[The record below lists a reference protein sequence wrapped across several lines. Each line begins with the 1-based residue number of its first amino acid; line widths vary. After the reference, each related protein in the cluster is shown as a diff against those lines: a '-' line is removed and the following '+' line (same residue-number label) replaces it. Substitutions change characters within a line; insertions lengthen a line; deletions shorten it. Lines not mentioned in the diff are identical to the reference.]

1 MKALVIAGPTASGK
15 TALSVECAKR
25 LNGEIISADA
35 LLVYKGLDIGT
46 AKPTKGEMGGIPH
59 YMIDVVEPTESFSV
73 SDYERL
79 ALPILED
86 IVARGKV
93 PILVGGTSFY
103 LDALL
108 YKRTLGG
115 APADES
121 VRKKYEAI
129 FEREGKEA
137 LFALLQEIDPASA
150 EVLHPNDKKRVIRA
164 LEIYELTGKR
174 KSEQHDE
181 RVPRLPVLAVG
192 VDYPREALYAR
203 IDARVDEMIKSGLV
217 EEVKGLLESGVPENA
232 QCMQGIGYKEVV
244 EILKNSDLHS
254 TMSDKFDAMSDIIKK
269 NTRNYAKRQLTYL
282 RKRNVVWLAP
292 GPTEAL
298 VQEVCSLYEGNGT
311 HRG

>member
-1 MKALVIAGPTASGK
+1 MKALVISGPTASGK
-15 TALSVECAKR
+15 TALSVACAKR

-35 LLVYKGLDIGT
+35 LLVYKGLNIGT
-46 AKPTKGEMGGIPH
+46 AKPSKGEMGGIPH
-59 YMIDVVEPTESFSV
+59 YMIDVVAPTESFSA

-86 IVARGKV
+86 IIARGKV
-93 PILVGGTSFY
+93 PIIVGGTSFY

-115 APADES
+115 APADEA

-129 FEREGKEA
+129 FEQEGKEA
-137 LFALLQEIDPASA
+137 LFSLLQEIDPASA

-181 RVPRLPVLAVG
+181 RIPRLPVLAVG

-203 IDARVDEMIKSGLV
+203 IDARVDGMIKSGLV
-217 EEVKGLLESGVPENA
+217 EEVEGLLNSGISENA

-254 TMSDKFDAMSDIIKK
+254 TMSDKINAMSDIIKK

-292 GPTEAL
+292 KPVEELA
-298 VQEVCSLYEGNGT
+298 QEVCSLYEGN
-311 HRG
+311 

>member
-1 MKALVIAGPTASGK
+1 MKALVISGPTASGK

-25 LNGEIISADA
+25 LNGEIVSADA
-35 LLVYKGLDIGT
+35 LLVYKGLNIGT
-46 AKPTKGEMGGIPH
+46 AKPSKGEMGGIPH
-59 YMIDVVEPTESFSV
+59 YMIDVVAPTESFSA

-86 IVARGKV
+86 IVERGKV
-93 PILVGGTSFY
+93 PVLVGGTSFY

-115 APADES
+115 APADEA

-129 FEREGKEA
+129 FEQEGKEA
-137 LFALLQEIDPASA
+137 LFSLLQEIDPASA

-181 RVPRLPVLAVG
+181 RIPRLPVLAVG
-192 VDYPREALYAR
+192 VDYPREALYSR
-203 IDARVDEMIKSGLV
+203 IDARVDEMMKAGLV
-217 EEVKGLLESGVPENA
+217 EEVEGLLNSGISENA

-254 TMSDKFDAMSDIIKK
+254 TMSDKINTMSDMIKK

-292 GPTEAL
+292 KPVEAL
-298 VQEVCSLYEGNGT
+298 VQEVCSLYEGN
-311 HRG
+311 

>member
-1 MKALVIAGPTASGK
+1 MKALVISGPTASGK

-25 LNGEIISADA
+25 LKGEIVSADA
-35 LLVYKGLDIGT
+35 LLVYKGLNIGT
-46 AKPTKGEMGGIPH
+46 AKPSKGEMGGIPH
-59 YMIDVVEPTESFSV
+59 YMIDVVAPTESFSV

-79 ALPILED
+79 ALPILKD

-93 PILVGGTSFY
+93 PIIVGGTSFY

-137 LFALLQEIDPASA
+137 LFSLLQEIDPASA

-181 RVPRLPVLAVG
+181 RIPRLPVLAVG
-192 VDYPREALYAR
+192 VDYPREELYAR
-203 IDARVDEMIKSGLV
+203 IDARVDEMMKAGLV
-217 EEVKGLLESGVPENA
+217 EEVEGLLKSGIPENA

-244 EILKNSDLHS
+244 EILKNNDLHS
-254 TMSDKFDAMSDIIKK
+254 TMSDKINTMSDIIKK

-292 GPTEAL
+292 KPVEAL
-298 VQEVCSLYEGNGT
+298 VQEVCSLYEGN
-311 HRG
+311 

>member
-1 MKALVIAGPTASGK
+1 MKALVISGPTASGK
-15 TALSVECAKR
+15 TALSVACAKR

-35 LLVYKGLDIGT
+35 LLVYKGLNIGT
-46 AKPTKGEMGGIPH
+46 AKPSKGEMGGIPH
-59 YMIDVVEPTESFSV
+59 YMIDVVAPTESFSA

-86 IVARGKV
+86 IIARGKV
-93 PILVGGTSFY
+93 PIIVGGTSFY

-115 APADES
+115 APADEA

-129 FEREGKEA
+129 FERGGKEA
-137 LFALLQEIDPASA
+137 LFSLLQEIDPASA

-181 RVPRLPVLAVG
+181 RIPRLPVLAVG

-217 EEVKGLLESGVPENA
+217 EEVEGLLNSGIPENA

-254 TMSDKFDAMSDIIKK
+254 TMSDMINAMSDIIKK

-292 GPTEAL
+292 KPVEELA
-298 VQEVCSLYEGNGT
+298 QEVCSLYEGN
-311 HRG
+311 

>member
-1 MKALVIAGPTASGK
+1 MKALVISGPTASGK
-15 TALSVECAKR
+15 TALSVACAKR

-35 LLVYKGLDIGT
+35 LLVYKGLNIGT
-46 AKPTKGEMGGIPH
+46 AKPSKGEMGGIPH
-59 YMIDVVEPTESFSV
+59 YMIDIVEPTESFSA

-79 ALPILED
+79 ALPILKD
-86 IVARGKV
+86 IAARGKV
-93 PILVGGTSFY
+93 PVIVGGTSFY

-121 VRKKYEAI
+121 VRKKYEKI

-137 LFALLQEIDPASA
+137 LFSLLREIDPASA

-181 RVPRLPVLAVG
+181 RIPRLPVLAVG

-217 EEVKGLLESGVPENA
+217 EEVEGLLESGIPENA

-254 TMSDKFDAMSDIIKK
+254 TMSDMINAMSDIIKK

-292 GPTEAL
+292 KPVEAL
-298 VQEVCSLYEGNGT
+298 VQEVCSLYEGN
-311 HRG
+311 

>member
-1 MKALVIAGPTASGK
+1 MKALVISGPTASGK

-25 LNGEIISADA
+25 LNGEIVSADA
-35 LLVYKGLDIGT
+35 LLVYKGLNIGT
-46 AKPTKGEMGGIPH
+46 AKPSKGEMGGIPH
-59 YMIDVVEPTESFSV
+59 YMIDVVAPTESFSA

-86 IVARGKV
+86 IIARGKV
-93 PILVGGTSFY
+93 PVLVGGTSFY

-121 VRKKYEAI
+121 IRQKYEEI

-137 LFALLQEIDPASA
+137 LFSLLQEIDPVSA

-181 RVPRLPVLAVG
+181 RIPRLPVLAVG

-217 EEVKGLLESGVPENA
+217 EEVEGLLKSGIPENA

-254 TMSDKFDAMSDIIKK
+254 TMPDKINAMSDIIKK

-292 GPTEAL
+292 KPVEELA
-298 VQEVCSLYEGNGT
+298 QEVCSLYEGN
-311 HRG
+311 

>member
-15 TALSVECAKR
+15 TALSVACAKR

-59 YMIDVVEPTESFSV
+59 YMIDVVEPTERFSV

-108 YKRTLGG
+108 YQRTLGG
-115 APADES
+115 APADEGI
-121 VRKKYEAI
+121 RQKYEAI
-129 FEREGKEA
+129 FEKEGKEA
-137 LFALLQEIDPASA
+137 LFSLLREIDPASA

-181 RVPRLPVLAVG
+181 RIPRLPVLAVG
-192 VDYPREALYAR
+192 VDYPREELYAR
-203 IDARVDEMIKSGLV
+203 IDARVDGMIKSGLV
-217 EEVKGLLESGVPENA
+217 EEVEGLLKSGIPENA

-254 TMSDKFDAMSDIIKK
+254 TMSDKINAMSDIIKK

-292 GPTEAL
+292 KAVEELA
-298 VQEVCSLYEGNGT
+298 QEVCSLYEGN
-311 HRG
+311 

>member
-1 MKALVIAGPTASGK
+1 MKALVISGPTASGK
-15 TALSVECAKR
+15 TALSVACAKR
-25 LNGEIISADA
+25 LNGEIVSADA
-35 LLVYKGLDIGT
+35 LLVYKGLNIGT
-46 AKPTKGEMGGIPH
+46 AKPSKGEMGGIPH
-59 YMIDVVEPTESFSV
+59 YMIDVVAPTESFSA

-86 IVARGKV
+86 IIARGKV
-93 PILVGGTSFY
+93 PVLVGGTSFY

-137 LFALLQEIDPASA
+137 LFSLLQEIDPASA

-181 RVPRLPVLAVG
+181 RIPRLPVLAVG

-217 EEVKGLLESGVPENA
+217 EEVEGLLESGIPENA

-254 TMSDKFDAMSDIIKK
+254 TMSDMINAMSDIIKK

-292 GPTEAL
+292 KPVEAL
-298 VQEVCSLYEGNGT
+298 VQEVCSLYEGN
-311 HRG
+311 

>member
-1 MKALVIAGPTASGK
+1 MKALVISGPTASGK

-25 LNGEIISADA
+25 LNGEIVSADA
-35 LLVYKGLDIGT
+35 LLVYKGLNIGT

-59 YMIDVVEPTESFSV
+59 YMIDVVAPTESFSA

-79 ALPILED
+79 ALPILKD

-93 PILVGGTSFY
+93 PIIVGGTSFY

-115 APADES
+115 APADEA

-181 RVPRLPVLAVG
+181 RIPRLPVLAVG

-203 IDARVDEMIKSGLV
+203 IDSRVDGMIKSGLV
-217 EEVKGLLESGVPENA
+217 EEVEGLLNSGISENA

-254 TMSDKFDAMSDIIKK
+254 TMSDMINAMSDIIKK

-292 GPTEAL
+292 KPVEELA
-298 VQEVCSLYEGNGT
+298 QEVCSLYEGN
-311 HRG
+311 

>member
-1 MKALVIAGPTASGK
+1 MKALVISGPTASGK
-15 TALSVECAKR
+15 TALSVACAKR

-35 LLVYKGLDIGT
+35 LLVYKGLNIGT
-46 AKPTKGEMGGIPH
+46 AKPSKGEMGGIPH
-59 YMIDVVEPTESFSV
+59 YMIDVVAPTESFSA

-79 ALPILED
+79 ALPIMED
-86 IVARGKV
+86 IISRGKV
-93 PILVGGTSFY
+93 PIIVGGTSFY

-137 LFALLQEIDPASA
+137 LFSLLREIDPASA

-181 RVPRLPVLAVG
+181 RIPRLPVLAVG
-192 VDYPREALYAR
+192 VEYPREALYAR

-217 EEVKGLLESGVPENA
+217 EEVEGLLESGIPENA

-254 TMSDKFDAMSDIIKK
+254 TMSDMINAMSDIIKK

-292 GPTEAL
+292 KPVEAL
-298 VQEVCSLYEGNGT
+298 VQEVCSLYEGN
-311 HRG
+311 

>member
-1 MKALVIAGPTASGK
+1 MKALVISGPTASGK

-25 LNGEIISADA
+25 LNGEIVSADA
-35 LLVYKGLDIGT
+35 LLVYKGLNIGT
-46 AKPTKGEMGGIPH
+46 AKPSKGEMGGIPH
-59 YMIDVVEPTESFSV
+59 YMIDVVAPTESFSA

-79 ALPILED
+79 ALPIMED
-86 IVARGKV
+86 IVERGKV
-93 PILVGGTSFY
+93 PIIVGGTSFY

-115 APADES
+115 APADEA

-137 LFALLQEIDPASA
+137 LFSLLQEIDPAAA

-181 RVPRLPVLAVG
+181 RIPRLPVLAVG

-217 EEVKGLLESGVPENA
+217 EEVEGLLNSGIPENA

-254 TMSDKFDAMSDIIKK
+254 TMSDKINAQEKYTQLRQTSVNIFKK
-269 NTRNYAKRQLTYL
+269 TQCR
-282 RKRNVVWLAP
+282 LAR
-292 GPTEAL
+292 A
-298 VQEVCSLYEGNGT
+298 QA
-311 HRG
+311 R

>member
-1 MKALVIAGPTASGK
+1 MKALVISGPTASGK

-25 LNGEIISADA
+25 LNGEIVSADA
-35 LLVYKGLDIGT
+35 LLVYKGLNIGT
-46 AKPTKGEMGGIPH
+46 AKPSKGEMGGIPH
-59 YMIDVVEPTESFSV
+59 YMIDVVAPTESFSA

-86 IVARGKV
+86 IIARGKV
-93 PILVGGTSFY
+93 PVLVGGTSFY

-115 APADES
+115 APADEA

-137 LFALLQEIDPASA
+137 LFSLLQEIDPASA

-181 RVPRLPVLAVG
+181 RIPRLPVLAVG

-217 EEVKGLLESGVPENA
+217 EEVEGLLKSGIPENA

-254 TMSDKFDAMSDIIKK
+254 TMPDKINAMSDMIKK

-292 GPTEAL
+292 KPVEEL
-298 VQEVCSLYEGNGT
+298 VQEVCSLYEGN
-311 HRG
+311 

>member
-1 MKALVIAGPTASGK
+1 MKALVISGPTASGK

-35 LLVYKGLDIGT
+35 LLVYKGLNIGT
-46 AKPTKGEMGGIPH
+46 AKPSKGEMGGIPH
-59 YMIDVVEPTESFSV
+59 YMIDVVAPTESFSA
-73 SDYERL
+73 SDYERF
-79 ALPILED
+79 ALPILKD
-86 IVARGKV
+86 IVERGKV
-93 PILVGGTSFY
+93 PVLVGGTSFY

-121 VRKKYEAI
+121 IRQKYEEI

-137 LFALLQEIDPASA
+137 LFALLKEVDPASA

-181 RVPRLPVLAVG
+181 RIPRLPVLAVG

-217 EEVKGLLESGVPENA
+217 EEVEGLLNSGISENA

-254 TMSDKFDAMSDIIKK
+254 TMSDKINTMSDMIKK

-292 GPTEAL
+292 KPVEELA
-298 VQEVCSLYEGNGT
+298 QEVCLLYEGN
-311 HRG
+311 

>member
-1 MKALVIAGPTASGK
+1 MKALVISGPTASGK

-25 LNGEIISADA
+25 LKGEIVSADA
-35 LLVYKGLDIGT
+35 LLVYKGLNIGT
-46 AKPTKGEMGGIPH
+46 AKPTKGEMEGIPH
-59 YMIDVVEPTESFSV
+59 YMIDVVAPTESFSA

-79 ALPILED
+79 ALPILKD

-93 PILVGGTSFY
+93 PIIVGGTSFY

-115 APADES
+115 APADEG

-137 LFALLQEIDPASA
+137 LFSLLREIDPASA

-181 RVPRLPVLAVG
+181 RIPRLPVLAVG
-192 VDYPREALYAR
+192 VDYPREELYSR
-203 IDARVDEMIKSGLV
+203 IDARVDEMMRAGLV
-217 EEVKGLLESGVPENA
+217 EEVEGLLESGISENA

-254 TMSDKFDAMSDIIKK
+254 TMSDMINAMSDIIKK

-292 GPTEAL
+292 KPVEAL
-298 VQEVCSLYEGNGT
+298 VQEVCSLYEGN
-311 HRG
+311 

>member
-1 MKALVIAGPTASGK
+1 MKALVISGPTASGK
-15 TALSVECAKR
+15 TALSVACAKR
-25 LNGEIISADA
+25 LNGEIVSADA
-35 LLVYKGLDIGT
+35 LLVYKGLNIGT

-59 YMIDVVEPTESFSV
+59 IRSVVLAPTKSSPASHYEP
-73 SDYERL
+73 L
-79 ALPILED
+79 ARPILQD
-86 IVARGKV
+86 IPARGKL
-93 PILVGGTSFY
+93 PIIVGGPSCY

-121 VRKKYEAI
+121 IRQKYEAI

-137 LFALLQEIDPASA
+137 LFARLQEVDPASA

-181 RVPRLPVLAVG
+181 RIPRLPVLAVG
-192 VDYPREALYAR
+192 VDYPREELYAR
-203 IDARVDEMIKSGLV
+203 IDSRVDGMIKSGLV
-217 EEVKGLLESGVPENA
+217 EEVEGLLKSGIPENA

-254 TMSDKFDAMSDIIKK
+254 TMSDKINAMSDIIKK

-292 GPTEAL
+292 KAVEELA
-298 VQEVCSLYEGNGT
+298 QEVCSLYEGN
-311 HRG
+311 

>member
-1 MKALVIAGPTASGK
+1 MPV
-15 TALSVECAKR
+15 
-25 LNGEIISADA
+25 
-35 LLVYKGLDIGT
+35 
-46 AKPTKGEMGGIPH
+46 
-59 YMIDVVEPTESFSV
+59 
-73 SDYERL
+73 
-79 ALPILED
+79 
-86 IVARGKV
+86 
-93 PILVGGTSFY
+93 LVGGTSFY

-115 APADES
+115 APADEA

-129 FEREGKEA
+129 FEQEGKEA
-137 LFALLQEIDPASA
+137 LFSLLQEIDPASA

-181 RVPRLPVLAVG
+181 RIPRLPVLAVG

-217 EEVKGLLESGVPENA
+217 EEVEGLLESGIPENA

-254 TMSDKFDAMSDIIKK
+254 TMSDKINTMSDIIKK

-292 GPTEAL
+292 KPVEAL
-298 VQEVCSLYEGNGT
+298 VQEVCSLYEGN
-311 HRG
+311 

>member
-1 MKALVIAGPTASGK
+1 MKALVISGPTASGK

-25 LNGEIISADA
+25 LNGEIVSADA
-35 LLVYKGLDIGT
+35 LLVYKGLNIGT

-59 YMIDVVEPTESFSV
+59 YMIDVVAPTESFSA

-86 IVARGKV
+86 IIARGKV
-93 PILVGGTSFY
+93 PVLVGGTSFY

-115 APADES
+115 APADEA

-129 FEREGKEA
+129 FEQEGKEA
-137 LFALLQEIDPASA
+137 LFSLLQEIDPASA

-181 RVPRLPVLAVG
+181 RIPRLPVLAVG

-203 IDARVDEMIKSGLV
+203 IDARVDEMMKAGLV
-217 EEVKGLLESGVPENA
+217 EEVEGLLNSGISENA

-254 TMSDKFDAMSDIIKK
+254 TMSDKINAMSDIIKK

-292 GPTEAL
+292 KPVEELA
-298 VQEVCSLYEGNGT
+298 QEVCSLYEGN
-311 HRG
+311 

>member
-1 MKALVIAGPTASGK
+1 MKALVISGPTASGK

-25 LNGEIISADA
+25 LNGEIVSADA
-35 LLVYKGLDIGT
+35 LLVYKGLNIGT
-46 AKPTKGEMGGIPH
+46 AKPSKGEMGGIPH
-59 YMIDVVEPTESFSV
+59 YMIDVVAPTESFSA

-79 ALPILED
+79 ALPIMED

-93 PILVGGTSFY
+93 PVLVGGTSFY

-121 VRKKYEAI
+121 IRQKYEEI

-137 LFALLQEIDPASA
+137 LFSLLQEIDPVSA

-181 RVPRLPVLAVG
+181 RIPRLPVLAVG

-217 EEVKGLLESGVPENA
+217 EEVEGLLNSGIPENA

-254 TMSDKFDAMSDIIKK
+254 TMPDMINAMSDMIKK

-292 GPTEAL
+292 KPVEAL
-298 VQEVCSLYEGNGT
+298 VQEVCSLYEGN
-311 HRG
+311 

>member
-1 MKALVIAGPTASGK
+1 MKALVISGPTASGK
-15 TALSVECAKR
+15 TALSVACAKR
-25 LNGEIISADA
+25 LKGEIVSADA
-35 LLVYKGLDIGT
+35 LLVYKGLNIGT
-46 AKPTKGEMGGIPH
+46 AKPSKGEMGGIPH
-59 YMIDVVEPTESFSV
+59 YMIDVVAPTESFSA

-86 IVARGKV
+86 IIARGKV
-93 PILVGGTSFY
+93 PIIVGGTSFY

-115 APADES
+115 APADEA

-129 FEREGKEA
+129 FEQEGKEA
-137 LFALLQEIDPASA
+137 LFSLLQEIDPASA

-181 RVPRLPVLAVG
+181 RIPRLPVLAVG

-203 IDARVDEMIKSGLV
+203 IDARVDGMIKSGLV
-217 EEVKGLLESGVPENA
+217 EEVEGLLNSGISENA

-254 TMSDKFDAMSDIIKK
+254 TMSDKINAMSDIIKK

-292 GPTEAL
+292 KPVEAL
-298 VQEVCSLYEGNGT
+298 VQEVCSLYEGN
-311 HRG
+311 

>member
-1 MKALVIAGPTASGK
+1 MKALVISGPTASGK

-25 LNGEIISADA
+25 LNGEIVSADA
-35 LLVYKGLDIGT
+35 LLVYKGLNIGT
-46 AKPTKGEMGGIPH
+46 AKPSKGEMGGIPH
-59 YMIDVVEPTESFSV
+59 YMIDVVAPTESFSA

-79 ALPILED
+79 ALPILKD

-137 LFALLQEIDPASA
+137 LFSLLQEIDPASA

-181 RVPRLPVLAVG
+181 RIPRLPVLAVG

-217 EEVKGLLESGVPENA
+217 EEVEGLLNSGISENA

-244 EILKNSDLHS
+244 EILKNSNLHS
-254 TMSDKFDAMSDIIKK
+254 TMSDKINAMSDIIKK

-292 GPTEAL
+292 KPVEAL
-298 VQEVCSLYEGNGT
+298 VQEVCSLYEGN
-311 HRG
+311 

>member
-1 MKALVIAGPTASGK
+1 MKALVISGPTASGK

-25 LNGEIISADA
+25 LNGEIVSADA
-35 LLVYKGLDIGT
+35 LLVYKGLNIGT
-46 AKPTKGEMGGIPH
+46 AKPSKGEMGGIPH
-59 YMIDVVEPTESFSV
+59 YMIDVVAPTESFSA

-79 ALPILED
+79 ALPILKD

-93 PILVGGTSFY
+93 PIIVGGTSFY

-137 LFALLQEIDPASA
+137 LFSLLQEIDPASA

-181 RVPRLPVLAVG
+181 RIPRLPVLAVG

-217 EEVKGLLESGVPENA
+217 EEVEGLLNSGISENA

-244 EILKNSDLHS
+244 EILKNSNLHS
-254 TMSDKFDAMSDIIKK
+254 TMSDKINAMSDIIKK

-292 GPTEAL
+292 KPVEELA
-298 VQEVCSLYEGNGT
+298 QEVCSLYEGN
-311 HRG
+311 

>member
-1 MKALVIAGPTASGK
+1 MKALVISGPTASGK

-25 LNGEIISADA
+25 LKGEIVSADA
-35 LLVYKGLDIGT
+35 LLVYKGLNIGT
-46 AKPTKGEMGGIPH
+46 AKPSKGEMGGIPH
-59 YMIDVVEPTESFSV
+59 YMIDVVAPTESFSA

-79 ALPILED
+79 ALPILKD
-86 IVARGKV
+86 IAARGKV
-93 PILVGGTSFY
+93 PVIVGGTSFY

-137 LFALLQEIDPASA
+137 LFSLLREIDPASA

-181 RVPRLPVLAVG
+181 RIPRLPGGALRPHRR
-192 VDYPREALYAR
+192 PRRRDDKVWAR
-203 IDARVDEMIKSGLV
+203 RRSG
-217 EEVKGLLESGVPENA
+217 
-232 QCMQGIGYKEVV
+232 
-244 EILKNSDLHS
+244 
-254 TMSDKFDAMSDIIKK
+254 
-269 NTRNYAKRQLTYL
+269 R
-282 RKRNVVWLAP
+282 AP
-292 GPTEAL
+292 
-298 VQEVCSLYEGNGT
+298 
-311 HRG
+311 